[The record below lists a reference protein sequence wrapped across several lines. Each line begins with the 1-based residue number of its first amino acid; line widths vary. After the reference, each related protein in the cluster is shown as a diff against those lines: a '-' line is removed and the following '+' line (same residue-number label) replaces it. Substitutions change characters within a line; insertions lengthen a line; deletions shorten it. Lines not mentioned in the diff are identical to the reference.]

1 MTLTGK
7 EKDLLVSTI
16 EMFRGGA
23 VGLNL
28 TQEQIDVAKKVTFGD
43 LVVEF
48 GLDANFVRK
57 FENHVK
63 ICSSKNAR
71 PGFTVNKLSESRR
84 RRIILEEVQSMMID
98 LDKLSGDR
106 ISSFETGYEF
116 GQEDSHQGYHP
127 KKRGSGLSF
136 EDSDPHEEAGMIK
149 SNLFS
154 IAKKAQ
160 SLHDMVGDA
169 DDLPEW
175 VQEKIAVADEM
186 IDVIKDYLEYEYKR
200 GR

>member
-1 MTLTGK
+1 MRHP
-7 EKDLLVSTI
+7 LVPGN
-16 EMFRGGA
+16 F
-23 VGLNL
+23 V
-28 TQEQIDVAKKVTFGD
+28 
-43 LVVEF
+43 VVEF
-48 GLDANFVRK
+48 GLDANLARK
-57 FENHVK
+57 FENHIK
-63 ICSSKNAR
+63 ICNTQNLR
-71 PGFTVNKLSESRR
+71 PGFNVNRLSESLR
-84 RRIILEEVQSMMID
+84 RRIIREEAQAMMIN

-127 KKRGSGLSF
+127 KKRGGGLSF

-149 SNLFS
+149 SNLSS

-175 VQEKIAVADEM
+175 VQEKIAVTDEM
-186 IDVIKDYLEYEYKR
+186 IDTIKDYLEYEYKR